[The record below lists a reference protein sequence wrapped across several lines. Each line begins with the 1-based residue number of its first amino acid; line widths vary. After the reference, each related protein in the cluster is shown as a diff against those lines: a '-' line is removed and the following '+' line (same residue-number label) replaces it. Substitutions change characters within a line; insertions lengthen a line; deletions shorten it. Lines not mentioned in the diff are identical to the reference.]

1 MNIFLIIQILVIL
14 FFFVMFYRRSD
25 FTWAVGLLTVT
36 SAVLLNVVWAIF
48 RLGDLA
54 ESAGLWVQI
63 LGGLVFGGAAIWLV
77 GLLRP
82 HMGDGFIP
90 SAGIATSQNGSSMK
104 NGDSPSSNNPNIES
118 LLSRRAVGMQNES
131 SEYDRQLLFDQILQ
145 NLSNED
151 VRDLMFDL
159 EIAENE
165 VVAPMRNM
173 NQTIHNII
181 DLAAD
186 RDQTADLALA
196 VERILTP
203 VPPDHFPRLSRINT
217 ETPPTILRRY
227 LLTFYDL
234 KMLEEITNELEID
247 WERLGIGSKQ
257 QKVRNLLLWIRR
269 SNRMGELIEAMH
281 ARPVVSGNV
290 ELK

>member
-1 MNIFLIIQILVIL
+1 MNIFLIIQILVII

-36 SAVLLNVVWAIF
+36 SAVLLNVIWAIF
-48 RLGDLA
+48 GLGDLA
-54 ESAGLWVQI
+54 ESAGLWTQI

-90 SAGIATSQNGSSMK
+90 SAVATASDNGSSGM
-104 NGDSPSSNNPNIES
+104 NGSSPSQNPNIEN

-159 EIAENE
+159 EISENE

-203 VPPDHFPRLSRINT
+203 VPPDHFPRLSRIST

-234 KMLEEITNELEID
+234 KMLEEMSGELEID

>member
-1 MNIFLIIQILVIL
+1 MNIFLIIEILLII
-14 FFFVMFYRRSD
+14 FFLVMFYYRSD
-25 FTWAVGLLTVT
+25 FTWAVGLLTIGTV
-36 SAVLLNVVWAIF
+36 VLLSVIRNIF
-48 RLGDLA
+48 LPDLPLDA
-54 ESAGLWVQI
+54 AGLWVQL
-63 LGGLVFGGAAIWLV
+63 LGGLAFCGGAIWLFGV
-77 GLLRP
+77 LRP
-82 HMGDGFIP
+82 YMGDDFLP
-90 SAGIATSQNGSSMK
+90 AMAVPAANENSDAKTSQIAR
-104 NGDSPSSNNPNIES
+104 NPDLGK
-118 LLSRRAVGMQNES
+118 LLSERAVGMRNDA
-131 SEYDRQLLFDQILQ
+131 SEYDRQLLFDQIMQ

-151 VRDLMFDL
+151 VRDLMFDI
-159 EIAENE
+159 EMAENE
-165 VVAPMRNM
+165 VVAPMNTM
-173 NQTIHNII
+173 HQTIHNII
-181 DLAAD
+181 DLSIE
-186 RDQTADLALA
+186 RDQISDLALA

-234 KMLEEITNELEID
+234 AKLEEITTDLELD

-290 ELK
+290 NLK